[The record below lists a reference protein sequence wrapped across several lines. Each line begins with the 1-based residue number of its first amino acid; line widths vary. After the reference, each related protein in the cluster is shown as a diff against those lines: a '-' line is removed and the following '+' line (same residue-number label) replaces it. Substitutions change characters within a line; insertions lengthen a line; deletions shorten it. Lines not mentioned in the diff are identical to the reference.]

1 MGRTPP
7 HMLFH
12 TMKKAAHFL
21 PGAQGTWGMFPLQI
35 PVHINHP
42 VSIPRTSGLS
52 PPTHHCPAPS
62 PPAICS
68 PQALAV
74 RPVPI
79 EGRARRGPP
88 REAWQGGSPVC
99 GSLYIWG

>member
-21 PGAQGTWGMFPLQI
+21 LGAQGTWGMFPLQI

-62 PPAICS
+62 PPAFCS